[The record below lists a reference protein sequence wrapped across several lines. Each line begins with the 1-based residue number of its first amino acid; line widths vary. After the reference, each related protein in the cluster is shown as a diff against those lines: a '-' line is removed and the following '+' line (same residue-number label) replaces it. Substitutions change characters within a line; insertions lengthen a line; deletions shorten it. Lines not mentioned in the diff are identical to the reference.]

1 MEKRF
6 ILFIVVSFLILAG
19 WQFVMDKFYPKPKLP
34 QQKVTQQQIPAP
46 QPSTEPVAA
55 PAEPVA
61 PSTQTTARTITV
73 DTPLWRAVFDN
84 RGGVLRSY
92 SLKALPNGREILNG
106 DYKTLELVSEE
117 GLKRVGA
124 PLRLA
129 VDQNPDLTKKIN
141 SSLFEVE
148 AVGDSIVIPNG
159 SQQEVTFRFQ
169 DTSGLSVRKT
179 FRFYGGKYIFD
190 TAISA
195 SQNGKPLDTSILIG
209 PNFGDQSVKT
219 VDTYINTPQ
228 QVIVEHDAGKV
239 EFITGSALEHR
250 GAAPDASKEFTSNIS
265 WIGAAD
271 HYFAMTIIPPKD
283 LQKASL
289 HNDFY
294 KETVDGDEV
303 YRHLLSVALPIV
315 GDEPYTVFIGP
326 KDRNILADLSLNFKG
341 RVDMESLIDYGI
353 FSFLVRPLIPLLD
366 ILLRVFYNMTHNYGW
381 AIILLT
387 FLINMLF
394 FPLKWK
400 SSVAMKKAMKMQPKM
415 KELQEQ
421 MKKLKKD
428 DPRMQEIQMEQMK
441 LMREGNPLSG
451 CLPLLLQMPIFWAFF
466 IFLSISIDVRHSA
479 FIFWIKDLA
488 APDKTWILPIIM
500 TLSMMASTFMT
511 PTPNDPA
518 QKMQKY
524 LTSFVMP
531 VIFLIFFFA
540 NAPSGLVLYWM
551 FGNIIGIAQQLIINK
566 MTQEA
571 EPPDAPETK
580 PAGKSNGKKERNKTG
595 DLANA
600 R

>member
-6 ILFIVVSFLILAG
+6 ILFIIISFLVLVG
-19 WQFVMDKFYPKPKLP
+19 WQSVLDKFYPKPQKPP
-34 QQKVTQQQIPAP
+34 QKAVATQTAPP
-46 QPSTEPVAA
+46 QPQTPTEPVQ
-55 PAEPVA
+55 EVQSIS
-61 PSTQTTARTITV
+61 STQASARTITV

-84 RGGVLRSY
+84 RGGTLRSY
-92 SLKALPNGREILNG
+92 TLKALPNGREILNG

-129 VDQNPDLTKKIN
+129 VAQNADLSEKIN
-141 SSLFEVE
+141 SALFEVE
-148 AVGDSIVIPNG
+148 APSDQIVVSSG
-159 SQQEVTFRFQ
+159 AQQEVTFKFQ
-169 DTSGLSVRKT
+169 DSSGLSVRKT

-190 TAISA
+190 TVVSA
-195 SQNGKPLDTSILIG
+195 SQNGKPLDASILIG

-228 QVIVEHDAGKV
+228 QVIVEHDNGKV
-239 EFITGSALEHR
+239 EFITGSSLEHR
-250 GAAPDASKEFTSNIS
+250 GAAPDSSKEFTNSIS
-265 WIGAAD
+265 WVGAAD
-271 HYFAMTIIPPKD
+271 HYFAMTIVPPKD

-294 KETVDGDEV
+294 KETVDGEEV
-303 YRHLLSVALPIV
+303 YKHMLSVALPIV

-326 KDRNILADLSLNFKG
+326 KDRNILADLSLHFKG
-341 RVDMESLIDYGI
+341 RVDMERLIDYGM
-353 FSFLVRPLIPLLD
+353 FSFLVRPIIPLLD
-366 ILLRVFYNMTHNYGW
+366 ILLRVFYNLTHNYGW

-387 FLINMLF
+387 FVINMLF

-415 KELQEQ
+415 KELQEK
-421 MKKLKKD
+421 MKSLKKD
-428 DPRMQEIQMEQMK
+428 DPRMQEIQMEQIK
-441 LMREGNPLSG
+441 LMREGNPVSG

-466 IFLSISIDVRHSA
+466 IFLSISIDVRHSP

-488 APDKTWILPIIM
+488 AADKTWILPILM
-500 TLSMMASTFMT
+500 TVSMMASTFMT

-518 QKMQKY
+518 QRMQKY

-531 VIFLIFFFA
+531 VVFLIFFFA

-566 MTQEA
+566 MTEEP

-580 PAGKSNGKKERNKTG
+580 PASKSNSKKERNKAG